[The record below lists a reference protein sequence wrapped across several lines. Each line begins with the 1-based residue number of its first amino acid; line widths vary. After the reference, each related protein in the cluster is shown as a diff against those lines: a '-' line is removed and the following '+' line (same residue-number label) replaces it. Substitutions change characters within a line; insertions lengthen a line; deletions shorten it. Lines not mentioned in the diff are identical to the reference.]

1 MPLEKMLEMLYL
13 ILTKVIEYTI
23 FLKEGFLSS
32 LNSLVRVILSDKFDQ
47 HMLSVDQ

>member
-1 MPLEKMLEMLYL
+1 MPLEKMLEMLSL

-23 FLKEGFLSS
+23 LLKEGFLSS